1 MIRTLG
7 DKTPKIHPTAFISEF
22 AYVIGDVEIGEGSSV
37 WPGAVVRADMGRIV
51 IGNHTNVQDNSVVH
65 GDADVEIG
73 DYVTIG
79 HKVLCH
85 AKTVGDRAVIGNG
98 ATLNDGVE
106 IGEYSLIASGTMLVD
121 NVQIPPRSL
130 VVGSPG
136 KVLREVGERHL
147 ERMKWYCDVYMEKT
161 KKYKAQGDLE

>member
-51 IGNHTNVQDNSVVH
+51 IGSHTNVQDNSVVH
-65 GDADVEIG
+65 GEADVEIG

-121 NVQIPPRSL
+121 NVKIPPRSL

-161 KKYKAQGDLE
+161 KKYKAQGNLE

>member
-1 MIRTLG
+1 MIRSLG
-7 DKTPKIHPTAFISEF
+7 DATPKIHPTAFISEF

-51 IGNHTNVQDNSVVH
+51 IGKHTNVQDNSVVH

-106 IGEYSLIASGTMLVD
+106 IGEYSLVASGTMLVD
-121 NVQIPPRSL
+121 NVKIPPRSL

-161 KKYKAQGDLE
+161 KKYKAQGNLE

>member
-1 MIRTLG
+1 MIRSLG
-7 DKTPKIHPTAFISEF
+7 EATPKIHPTAFISEF

-37 WPGAVVRADMGRIV
+37 WPGAVVRADMGKIT
-51 IGNHTNVQDNSVVH
+51 IGKHTNIQDNSAVH
-65 GDADVEIG
+65 GDADVIIG

-136 KVLREVGERHL
+136 KALREVGERHL
-147 ERMKWYCDVYMEKT
+147 AKMKWYCDVYMEKT
-161 KKYKAQGDLE
+161 KLYKSQGNLE

>member
-7 DKTPKIHPTAFISEF
+7 DKTPKIHPTAFVSEF

-37 WPGAVVRADMGRIV
+37 WPGAIVRADMGKII
-51 IGNHTNVQDNSVVH
+51 IGKHTNVQDNSVVH

-106 IGEYSLIASGTMLVD
+106 VGEYSLIASGTMLVD
-121 NVQIPPRSL
+121 NVKIPPRSL

-147 ERMKWYCDVYMEKT
+147 AKMKWYCDVYMEKT
-161 KKYKAQGDLE
+161 AKYKAQGDLE

>member
-1 MIRTLG
+1 MIRSLG
-7 DKTPKIHPTAFISEF
+7 DATPKIHPTAFISEF

-37 WPGAVVRADMGRIV
+37 WPGAVVRADMGKIV
-51 IGNHTNVQDNSVVH
+51 IGKHTNIQDNSAVH

-85 AKTVGDRAVIGNG
+85 ARTVESRAVIGNG
-98 ATLNDGVE
+98 AVLNDGVE
-106 IGEYSLIASGTMLVD
+106 IGEYCLIASGTMLVD
-121 NVQIPPRSL
+121 NVKIPSRSL

-147 ERMKWYCDVYMEKT
+147 AKMKWYCDVYMEKT
-161 KKYKAQGDLE
+161 KKYKAQGNLE

>member
-1 MIRTLG
+1 MIRSLG
-7 DKTPKIHPTAFISEF
+7 EATPKIHPTAFISEF

-37 WPGAVVRADMGRIV
+37 WPGAVVRADMGKIT
-51 IGNHTNVQDNSVVH
+51 IGKHTNIQDNSAVH
-65 GDADVEIG
+65 GDADVVIG

-136 KVLREVGERHL
+136 KALREVGERHL
-147 ERMKWYCDVYMEKT
+147 AKMKWYCDVYMEKT
-161 KKYKAQGDLE
+161 KLYKSQGNLE

>member
-1 MIRTLG
+1 MIRSLG

-37 WPGAVVRADMGRIV
+37 WPGAIVRADMGKIV

-65 GDADVEIG
+65 GDADVQIG

-79 HKVLCH
+79 HRVLCH

-106 IGEYSLIASGTMLVD
+106 IGEHSLIASGTMLVD
-121 NVQIPPRSL
+121 DVTIPSRSL

-147 ERMKWYCDVYMEKT
+147 AKMKWYCDVYMEKT
-161 KKYKAQGDLE
+161 IKYKSQGNLE

>member
-1 MIRTLG
+1 
-7 DKTPKIHPTAFISEF
+7 
-22 AYVIGDVEIGEGSSV
+22 
-37 WPGAVVRADMGRIV
+37 MGRIV
-51 IGNHTNVQDNSVVH
+51 IGSHTNVQDNSVVH

-121 NVQIPPRSL
+121 NVKIPPRSL

-161 KKYKAQGDLE
+161 KKYKAQGNLE

>member
-1 MIRTLG
+1 MIRSLG

-37 WPGAVVRADMGRIV
+37 WPGAVVRADMGKIV
-51 IGNHTNVQDNSVVH
+51 IGKHTNVQDNSVVH

-121 NVQIPPRSL
+121 NVKILPRSL

-161 KKYKAQGDLE
+161 KKYKAQGNLE

>member
-1 MIRTLG
+1 M
-7 DKTPKIHPTAFISEF
+7 
-22 AYVIGDVEIGEGSSV
+22 
-37 WPGAVVRADMGRIV
+37 W
-51 IGNHTNVQDNSVVH
+51 
-65 GDADVEIG
+65 EIG

-85 AKTVGDRAVIGNG
+85 AKYVANRAVIGNG

-121 NVQIPPRSL
+121 NAKIPPRSL

-147 ERMKWYCDVYMEKT
+147 AKMKWYCDVYMEKT
-161 KKYKAQGDLE
+161 AKYKAQGNLE

>member
-1 MIRTLG
+1 MIRSLG

-37 WPGAVVRADMGRIV
+37 WPGAIVRADMGRIV

-106 IGEYSLIASGTMLVD
+106 IGEYSLVASGTMLVD

-161 KKYKAQGDLE
+161 KKYKAQGNLE

>member
-1 MIRTLG
+1 MIRSLG
-7 DKTPKIHPTAFISEF
+7 NATPKIHPTAFISEF

-37 WPGAVVRADMGRIV
+37 WPGSVVRADMGKIT
-51 IGNHTNVQDNSVVH
+51 IGKHTNIQDNSAVH
-65 GDADVEIG
+65 GDADVIIG

-85 AKTVGDRAVIGNG
+85 AKEVGDRAVIGNG

-121 NVQIPPRSL
+121 NVKIPPRSL

-136 KVLREVGERHL
+136 KVLREVSERHL
-147 ERMKWYCDVYMEKT
+147 SKMKWYCDVYMEKT